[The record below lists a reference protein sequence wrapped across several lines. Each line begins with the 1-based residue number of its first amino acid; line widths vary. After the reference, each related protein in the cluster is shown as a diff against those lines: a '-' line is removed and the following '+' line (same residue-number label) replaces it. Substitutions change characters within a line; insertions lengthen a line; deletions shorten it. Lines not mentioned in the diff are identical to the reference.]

1 MSYRYMRL
9 MLFFDLPV
17 EKAKQKREYR
27 TFVKKIKSFGFYMMQ
42 KSVYIK
48 MGIDNQVIE
57 STLNKIKAYLPSEG
71 NVFVLSITEKQFASI
86 EFLLG
91 ENSTDVINS
100 DDRIIKL

>member
-27 TFVKKIKSFGFYMMQ
+27 TFVKKLKSFGFYMMQ

-57 STLNKIKAYLPSEG
+57 STLSKIKAYLPSEG
-71 NVFVLSITEKQFASI
+71 NVLSITEKQFASI

-91 ENSTDVINS
+91 ESSTDVINS
-100 DDRIIKL
+100 DDRVIKL